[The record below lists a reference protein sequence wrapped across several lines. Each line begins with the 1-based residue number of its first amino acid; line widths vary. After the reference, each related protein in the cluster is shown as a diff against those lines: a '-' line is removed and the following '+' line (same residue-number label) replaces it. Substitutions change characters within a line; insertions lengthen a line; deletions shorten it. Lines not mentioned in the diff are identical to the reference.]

1 MFHSERLI
9 NIKYNTYKS
18 VTTEESTCLSTI
30 DKDYLHCMRLLVYE
44 LKTQLYW
51 LRITKRPVYLLF
63 DLLAQCTSL
72 VASFHAK
79 PNGDGVDIQ
88 GKWERVVGDTFQAR
102 VPRGAL
108 LPRMIVN
115 VRP

>member
-1 MFHSERLI
+1 MPISAI
-9 NIKYNTYKS
+9 G
-18 VTTEESTCLSTI
+18 
-30 DKDYLHCMRLLVYE
+30 KDYLHCMRSLAYE

-63 DLLAQCTSL
+63 DLLAQCTSP

-88 GKWERVVGDTFQAR
+88 GKMGTGGKIYFSTQSSTRCFTA
-102 VPRGAL
+102 
-108 LPRMIVN
+108 
-115 VRP
+115 